1 MSIRVNRVL
10 SKQQN
15 IAGIP
20 ADIFLPIVAFDTVA
34 IILCCLLF
42 GLPII
47 PVAILCLTIDIV
59 WAILVAKGVWRF
71 LGTFYHPPRYI
82 RRNDR
87 YTPFLQEL
95 LDYDNRP
102 QTQKSQ
108 GKKRR
113 THSRKRAGTSRSTRG
128 RI

>member
-10 SKQQN
+10 SKKQN

-34 IILCCLLF
+34 MVFLCLCF
-42 GLPII
+42 GLPAI
-47 PVAILCLTIDIV
+47 PLAIFCLTINIV

-71 LGTFYHPPRYI
+71 LGTFYHPPRYY
-82 RRNDR
+82 RRNIR
-87 YTPFLQEL
+87 YNPFLQEL
-95 LDYDNRP
+95 LDHDSRP
-102 QTQKSQ
+102 SQKS
-108 GKKRR
+108 KAEKRR
-113 THSRKRAGTSRSTRG
+113 TRPRTRQRASRPARR

>member
-10 SKQQN
+10 SKKQN

-34 IILCCLLF
+34 MVFLCLCF
-42 GLPII
+42 GLPAI
-47 PVAILCLTIDIV
+47 PIATCCLTINIV

-71 LGTFYHPPRYI
+71 LGTFYHPPRYY
-82 RRNDR
+82 RRNIR
-87 YTPFLQEL
+87 YNPFLQEL
-95 LDYDNRP
+95 LDHDSRP
-102 QTQKSQ
+102 SQKSKAQ
-108 GKKRR
+108 KRR
-113 THSRKRAGTSRSTRG
+113 TRPWTGQRASRPARR